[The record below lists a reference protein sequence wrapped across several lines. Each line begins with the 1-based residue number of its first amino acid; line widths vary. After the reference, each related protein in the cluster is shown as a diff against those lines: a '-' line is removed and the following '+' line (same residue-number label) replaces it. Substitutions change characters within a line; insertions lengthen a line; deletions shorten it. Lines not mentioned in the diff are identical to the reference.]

1 MKKKISLIVGGSKG
15 NGHEIVKELRK
26 RGDFVINIS
35 RSINKTADKNI
46 SIDLNSLNYLNN
58 IQKIIKK
65 TKINSLVFS
74 QKYRGKDL
82 DEEMQVMVKSSIDII
97 NLLKNNFTKFA
108 SVVFLSTVA
117 IKRIADQE
125 VNYYISQSSR
135 NTLAKHY
142 AIKFSKNN
150 VRFNS
155 VLPSRLIKKE
165 NRNFFKKN
173 KKERNLLIKMNPLK
187 TIPTSKDTA
196 MLVEFLTSD
205 KSKMINGE
213 SIAVDGGLNLY
224 GQEELIKK
232 LVI

>member
-1 MKKKISLIVGGSKG
+1 M
-15 NGHEIVKELRK
+15 
-26 RGDFVINIS
+26 
-35 RSINKTADKNI
+35 
-46 SIDLNSLNYLNN
+46 
-58 IQKIIKK
+58 
-65 TKINSLVFS
+65 
-74 QKYRGKDL
+74 
-82 DEEMQVMVKSSIDII
+82 
-97 NLLKNNFTKFA
+97 
-108 SVVFLSTVA
+108 
-117 IKRIADQE
+117 
-125 VNYYISQSSR
+125 
-135 NTLAKHY
+135 AKHY

-205 KSKMINGE
+205 KSKMINVE